1 MEERGKT
8 IVMRLKLRVLLG
20 LLWLLAG
27 FATAGP
33 TPARAAEAAPAQRKT
48 TQSESYIPF
57 DPIYASII
65 DGIRPRGLLLVE
77 MGLDVP
83 DEKLRQSVTL
93 ALPLLRDAYVRSL
106 ITYASTAVRPY
117 RQPNLDDVANRMQTI
132 TDKLVGREGARVLMA
147 QLAIR
152 LIR

>member
-8 IVMRLKLRVLLG
+8 IVMRSKLRFALG
-20 LLWLLAG
+20 FLWLVAGLAAIG
-27 FATAGP
+27 T
-33 TPARAAEAAPAQRKT
+33 TPASAADSAPAQRKT

-65 DGIRPRGLLLVE
+65 DGLRPRGLLLVE

-106 ITYASTAVRPY
+106 LTYASTAVRPY
-117 RQPNLDDVANRMQTI
+117 RQPDIDDVSNRIQTI
-132 TDKLVGREGARVLMA
+132 TDKIMGREGARVLMA